1 MPLLDLRRIEKSF
14 SGARVLSDV
23 NFSLDEGEVHA
34 LVGANGAGKSTLIK
48 ILAGAYTRDGGEIYL
63 DGRPAPINSPQAALA
78 LGIGVI
84 YQEFNLVPELTV
96 AENVLVGQE
105 PARRV
110 LGLPLLD
117 RRRLREEA
125 RRHLD
130 ELGFPLDPQRPV
142 KELTTGEKQLVEIAK
157 ALHRKARVLVL
168 DEPTAALSRGE
179 AERLFRIMGDL
190 RQRGI
195 GMIYISHHLDEVFR
209 LADHV
214 TVLRDGRNV
223 ATWSSGEVSESK
235 LIQAMLGRPMP
246 PVTREEGTFGAP
258 VLELEALSGA
268 GFQEVSFTLCRG
280 EILALTGAAGA
291 GQTELLWAL
300 YGAAPVR
307 SGTLRLNGTA
317 REWASLREARAAGVL
332 LAPGDR
338 KAYGLVLGQDVGTN
352 FTFPE
357 LSRWTRQG
365 VVQWRAVRQAA
376 EERIARYQVRCS
388 GPEQEVQSLSGGNQQ
403 KIVVGRVA
411 ELGAE
416 VYLFDE
422 PTRGVDIGARE
433 ELYALIRS
441 LADSGAGVI
450 VATPDLQE
458 ALRLGHTIG
467 VMRAGRL
474 VDYCPAAETSETEML
489 AALLGAEGT
498 GSTSTLSS

>member
-1 MPLLDLRRIEKSF
+1 
-14 SGARVLSDV
+14 
-23 NFSLDEGEVHA
+23 
-34 LVGANGAGKSTLIK
+34 
-48 ILAGAYTRDGGEIYL
+48 
-63 DGRPAPINSPQAALA
+63 
-78 LGIGVI
+78 
-84 YQEFNLVPELTV
+84 V

-105 PARRV
+105 PYRRV
-110 LGLPLLD
+110 AGVPLLD

-125 RRHLD
+125 RRHL
-130 ELGFPLDPQRPV
+130 ESLGFPLDAGRRV

-179 AERLFRIMGDL
+179 ALRLFAIMRSL
-190 RQRGI
+190 QQRGL
-195 GMIYISHHLDEVFR
+195 GLIYISHHLDEVFHI
-209 LADHV
+209 ADRV

-223 ATWSSGEVSESK
+223 ATWRSAEVSEAE
-235 LIQAMLGRPMP
+235 LVRAMLGRPMP
-246 PVTREEGTFGAP
+246 PVTREEGTHGEP
-258 VLELEALSGA
+258 VLELEALA
-268 GFQEVSFTLCRG
+268 GTGFRDVSLSVRRG

-307 SGTLRLNGTA
+307 AGSLRLRGEP
-317 REWASLREARAAGVL
+317 RHWSSLREARAAGVL

-338 KAYGLVLGQDVGTN
+338 KAYGLVLGLDVGTN

-357 LSRWTRQG
+357 LHRWTRAG
-365 VVQWRAVRQAA
+365 MVNWRAVRAA
-376 EERIARYQVRCS
+376 AAERIARYQVRCS
-388 GPEQEVQSLSGGNQQ
+388 GPQQEVQSLSGGNQQ

-411 ELGAE
+411 EVGAD

-433 ELYALIRS
+433 ELYALIRR
-441 LADSGAGVI
+441 LADGGAAVL

-489 AALLGAEGT
+489 AALLGAENAGSWAS
-498 GSTSTLSS
+498 GSTPAL